1 MQCKHEQHT
10 QAETNVERRWDWL

>member
-10 QAETNVERRWDWL
+10 QAETNFERRWDWL